1 MMEVCPLGTSAA
13 PVPVRP
19 TADGGHDKDRFII
32 VGRFFIWGIERQY
45 GNINHMDDFKQQLA
59 DLLTTAA
66 KQNASDLHIA
76 VGRRPTL
83 RIDGVLIPLEKEPI
97 MTPESTEGI
106 ISEMLTPEQKAKL
119 ITQRQID
126 FAYSYEEKARFRVN
140 VYFQRGYLAAAL
152 RLIPTRIKT
161 VEELNLPPLLH
172 DFAQLSQGFVLVVGP
187 AGHGKSST
195 LAAIVDEINHTRT
208 DHIITIED
216 PVEYLFTQD
225 KCIVSQREVGSDTT
239 SFHAALRTVLR
250 QDPDVVMIGEMRDA
264 VSIGTAMTA
273 SETGHLVLS
282 TLHTNSASQTI
293 DRIIDSFP
301 AEQQGQVTSQL
312 AATLVAIISIRLLP
326 RISGGRIPAMEIMIV
341 NPAIRN
347 LIRERKTYQIDL
359 VIETSLQ
366 EGMVTLNRS
375 LVNLIKNKEV
385 TLDNAELYSL
395 NPSELRIL
403 LERT

>member
-1 MMEVCPLGTSAA
+1 MPA
-13 PVPVRP
+13 
-19 TADGGHDKDRFII
+19 
-32 VGRFFIWGIERQY
+32 
-45 GNINHMDDFKQQLA
+45 
-59 DLLTTAA
+59 
-66 KQNASDLHIA
+66 
-76 VGRRPTL
+76 
-83 RIDGVLIPLEKEPI
+83 
-97 MTPESTEGI
+97 
-106 ISEMLTPEQKAKL
+106 
-119 ITQRQID
+119 
-126 FAYSYEEKARFRVN
+126 
-140 VYFQRGYLAAAL
+140 
-152 RLIPTRIKT
+152 RIKT
-161 VEELNLPPLLH
+161 IEELNLPPILH
-172 DFAQLSQGFVLVVGP
+172 DFAKLSQGFVLIVGP

-195 LAAIVDEINHTRT
+195 LAAILDEINHTRS

-225 KCIVSQREVGSDTT
+225 KCIVSQREVGSDTIG
-239 SFHAALRTVLR
+239 FHSALRTVLR
-250 QDPDVVMIGEMRDA
+250 QDPDVVMIGEMRDT
-264 VSIGTAMTA
+264 VSISTAMTA

-312 AATLVAIISIRLLP
+312 AATLVAIVSERLLP
-326 RISGGRIPAMEIMIV
+326 RISGGRIPSMEIMIV

-375 LVNLIKNKEV
+375 LVNLVKNKEI
-385 TLDNAELYSL
+385 TLENAELYSL
-395 NPSELRIL
+395 NPAELRIL

>member
-1 MMEVCPLGTSAA
+1 MAEDYKIKLN
-13 PVPVRP
+13 
-19 TADGGHDKDRFII
+19 
-32 VGRFFIWGIERQY
+32 E
-45 GNINHMDDFKQQLA
+45 
-59 DLLTTAA
+59 LLTACA

-83 RIDGVLIPLEKEPI
+83 RIDGALVPLQREPI
-97 MTPESTEGI
+97 ATPEIAEGI
-106 ISEMLTPEQKAKL
+106 VGELVSSEQKEKL
-119 ITQRQID
+119 LKDRQLD
-126 FAYSYEEKARFRVN
+126 FAYSFEDKARFRVN

-152 RLIPTRIKT
+152 RLVPARIRT
-161 VEELNLPPLLH
+161 IEELNLPPLLH
-172 DFAQLSQGFVLVVGP
+172 DFAKLSQGFILAVGP

-195 LAAIVDEINHTRT
+195 LAAVLDEINHTRS

-225 KCIVSQREVGSDTT
+225 KCIVSQREVGTDTVG
-239 SFHAALRTVLR
+239 FHSALRTVLR

-264 VSIGTAMTA
+264 ISIATAMTA
-273 SETGHLVLS
+273 AETGHLVLS

-312 AATLVAIISIRLLP
+312 AATLVAIVSERLLP
-326 RISGGRIPAMEIMIV
+326 RISGGRVPAMEIMIV
-341 NPAIRN
+341 NPAVRN

-375 LVNLIKNKEV
+375 LVNLVKNKEV
-385 TLDNAELYSL
+385 SLENAELYSL
-395 NPSELRIL
+395 NPAELRIL